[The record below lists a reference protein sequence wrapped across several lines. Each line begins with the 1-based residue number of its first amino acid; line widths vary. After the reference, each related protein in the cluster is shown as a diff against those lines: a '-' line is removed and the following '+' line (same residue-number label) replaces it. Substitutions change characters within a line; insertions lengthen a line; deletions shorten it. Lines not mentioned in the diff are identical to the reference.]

1 MEIWINKSTM
11 EGLIFRNYFI
21 YNYITYKIIT
31 MANQDLKD
39 FMLSVIESLESE
51 QRFGTAHVYRSS
63 LRAFTLYW
71 SSSKSLHLPMR
82 LHLVFTSPV
91 LLGFEKYLK
100 GCQLSMNTV
109 STYIRMLRAV
119 YHRALRVKK
128 VSYVPGL
135 FDRLY
140 TGTRADVKRA
150 LLPSEMARL
159 LSSSAL
165 LNGELLEAH
174 RWFSLL
180 FLLRGMPFADLSR
193 LRKCDYHNGIIS
205 YSRQK
210 TGRCLAVSVPKEAEP
225 LLRACIDHNAESPY
239 LLSIL
244 GGSEVCE
251 PGSRSEYLRYQQV
264 LRIFNRCLG
273 RLSNVL
279 GLGCKLSS
287 YTARH
292 TWATLAFRKKCPV
305 GVISNAL
312 GHSSIK
318 VTETYLKPFELE
330 ELDKTNRMII
340 SYVKG
345 EGNRSVIL

>member
-1 MEIWINKSTM
+1 MT
-11 EGLIFRNYFI
+11 
-21 YNYITYKIIT
+21 
-31 MANQDLKD
+31 NQDLKD
-39 FMLSVIESLESE
+39 FMLSVIEGLESE

-71 SSSKSLHLPMR
+71 SSSKGEHIPMR
-82 LHLVFTSPV
+82 LHSVFTSAV

-100 GCQLSMNTV
+100 GCQLSLNTV
-109 STYIRMLRAV
+109 STYLRMLRAI
-119 YHRALRVKK
+119 YHRALRAKK
-128 VSYVPGL
+128 VSYIPAL

-193 LRKCDYHNGIIS
+193 LRKCDYHDGIIS

-210 TGRCLAVSVPKEAEP
+210 TGRCLMVSVPKEAEP
-225 LLRACIDHNAESPY
+225 LLRACANHDPESPY

-244 GGSEVCE
+244 EGDGKSYE
-251 PGSRSEYLRYQQV
+251 PGSRGEYLRYQQV
-264 LRIFNRCLG
+264 LRVFNRRLG
-273 RLSNVL
+273 QLSGVL

-305 GVISNAL
+305 GMISNAL

-318 VTETYLKPFELE
+318 VTETYLKPFEQE

-345 EGNRSVIL
+345 EGSRNSVL